1 MAIDRERMALLRRI
15 LSTPEEIETRAFDL
29 LREIASV
36 LNSGDDAE
44 AAQELILLALE
55 QRDRF
60 GGCRPV
66 LDSLVREVGLFPY
79 LDPEGLS
86 LADRFAYDFHRP
98 LNLEERN
105 IVFHAPQAHVYREL
119 MAGGSVVLSAPT
131 SFGKSLIIDAVVASR
146 SYRNILIIVPTIALI
161 DETRRRLSRF
171 RNAYKIITHAT
182 QRPAGRNVFILTQER
197 VLELKGLEEVDFFVL
212 DEFYKLNPIRGE
224 DGRCSLL
231 NQALYRLIK
240 RRTQFYMLGPSV
252 QGMAADVEVRLGCTV
267 LQKPYSTVVSR
278 THRVDVGNDRLDALV
293 RLCRSIEGPTIIFCS
308 SPGRASSIARYLI
321 SNGLGT
327 PNAHLAVARDWIAS
341 NYHPDWHFVKA
352 LARGVG
358 VHHGR
363 IPRALAQYVV
373 RSFDGTMIKFLVCT
387 STLIEGVN
395 TKAKNIVVFDNK
407 IDKSKFDT
415 FTFNNIRGRSGRM
428 FEHFV
433 GHVYLFHEP
442 PGEELPLVD
451 VPAITQ
457 DLNAPTSLLIQL
469 DEEDLKEGARER
481 LRRYAEQNILDY
493 QVLQANVGIDL
504 DQQLAFAAELS
515 VNYRDY
521 YRHLSWRGSPTWPQL
536 IFMCDL
542 MWKFFGG
549 ASLASRT
556 IRKARVLA
564 TLINRLQYRLSTRR
578 LIEIQLRY
586 SPDPDDAV
594 GEVLDFLRLWATL
607 HFPKL
612 LRAINRI
619 QQSIFAR
626 HNLTPGDYDA
636 YAAQV
641 EHLYMDPTLI
651 ALDEYGIPLQL
662 ARKLESRLAPRG
674 DLDEVLERVR
684 DLQPAQIN
692 LDPFEVEILLDAQR
706 YI

>member
-1 MAIDRERMALLRRI
+1 MAVDRERMNLLRQR
-15 LSTPEEIETRAFDL
+15 LSTPVEITPRAFDL
-29 LREIASV
+29 LKDIASV
-36 LNSGDDAE
+36 LNAGDDPE

-60 GGCRPV
+60 GNYRPV

-79 LDPEGLS
+79 LDPKGLS

-98 LNLEERN
+98 LNLEDRD

-131 SFGKSLIIDAVVASR
+131 SFGKSLVIDAVVASGA
-146 SYRNILIIVPTIALI
+146 YRNILIIVPTIALI
-161 DETRRRLSRF
+161 DETRRRLSRY
-171 RNAYKIITHAT
+171 RAAYKIITHAS
-182 QRPAGRNVFILTQER
+182 QKLGGRNVFILTQER
-197 VLELKGLEEVDFFVL
+197 VLELKGLEDVDFFVL
-212 DEFYKLNPIRGE
+212 DEFYKLNPNRGE
-224 DGRCSLL
+224 DSRCALL
-231 NQALYRLIK
+231 NQVLYRLIK

-252 QGMAADVEVRLGCTV
+252 LGMAADVEGRLGCRV

-293 RLCRSIEGPTIIFCS
+293 RLCRQIEGPTIIFCS
-308 SPGRASSIARYLI
+308 SPGRASDIARHLV

-327 PNAHLAVARDWIAS
+327 PNAELANAIDWIAS
-341 NYHPDWHFVKA
+341 NYHPNWHFVNA

-373 RSFDGTMIKFLVCT
+373 RSFDGTIIKFLVCT

-395 TKAKNIVVFDNK
+395 TKAKNIIVFDNK

-433 GHVYLFHEP
+433 GHVYLFHDP
-442 PGEELPLVD
+442 PEEELPLVD

-469 DEEDLKEGARER
+469 DDEDLKDRARER
-481 LRRYAEQNILDY
+481 LRRYAEQTILDY

-504 DQQLAFAAELS
+504 DQQLAFAADLNS
-515 VNYRDY
+515 NYRDY
-521 YRHLSWRGSPTWPQL
+521 YRYLSWRGSPSWLQL
-536 IFMCDL
+536 LFMCDL

-549 ASLASRT
+549 ARLASRT
-556 IRKARVLA
+556 IRKSRVLA

-578 LIEIQLRY
+578 LIELQLRY
-586 SPDPDDAV
+586 SPEPDDAV
-594 GEVLDFLRLWATL
+594 SEVLDFLRLWATI

-612 LRAINRI
+612 LRAINKI
-619 QQSIFAR
+619 QQSIFVKN
-626 HNLTPGDYDA
+626 NLVPGDYDA

-641 EHLYMDPTLI
+641 EHLYMDPTLT

-662 ARKLESRLAPRG
+662 ARKLEVRLAPRG
-674 DLDEVLERVR
+674 DLDDVLEKIKN
-684 DLQPAQIN
+684 LKPEEIN
-692 LDPFEVEILLDAQR
+692 LHPFEIEILRDAQR
-706 YI
+706 YL